1 MKFIMLLS
9 LLLLLTSIPS
19 HAGRIYRFADHNGV
33 STLSKIL
40 PPYAAQK
47 GYDILDDKSLR
58 LIERIYTREEL
69 IQIQE
74 KQAILDLKNEAIQ
87 QRKNEQRQ
95 RLLKQRIN
103 DRNLLARYPS
113 VSVFIKSRDDDLSYR
128 QAQINDISEQLKSN
142 KRKLTNL
149 QMQAAEQE
157 IGGESVSENLNLRLV
172 ATQKEIEHN
181 KLYISRSAKDNQQV
195 TEQYIAD
202 LERLELLLGVEE
214 SDIKQ
219 SEN

>member
-1 MKFIMLLS
+1 MKFITLLS

-19 HAGRIYRFADHNGV
+19 QAGRIYRFTDNNGV

-69 IQIQE
+69 IKIQE
-74 KQAILDLKNEAIQ
+74 KQAIIDLKNDAIQ
-87 QRKNEQRQ
+87 QRKKEERQ
-95 RLLKQRIN
+95 RLLEQRIN

-113 VSVFIKSRDDDLSYR
+113 VAVFIKSRDADLTYR
-128 QAQINDISEQLKSN
+128 QAQVDDVSEQLKSN

-157 IGGESVSENLNLRLV
+157 ISGEEVSKNLNLRLI
-172 ATQKEIEHN
+172 ATQKEIDHN
-181 KLYISRSAKDNQQV
+181 KFYINRSMKDNQQV
-195 TEQYIAD
+195 TQQYIED
-202 LERLELLLGVEE
+202 LDRLKLLLGVEE
-214 SDIKQ
+214 PDVEQ